1 MSMLARARAELV
13 ALKPYASARRSGFD
27 ARIRLDA
34 NESPWQGDG
43 TLGDALNR
51 YPEPQPELLRERLA
65 TLYATTPQRIWIGR
79 GSDEAI
85 DLLLRAFCVA
95 GRDNVVAL
103 APTFGMYRIGA
114 TVQGAQFRSLA
125 LDAESDFALDT
136 DALLAL
142 VDADTKLVFACSPNN
157 PTGVLYHAQLDALA
171 TALAGRALL
180 VVDEAYIEFADV
192 PSAIALLDRHANLA
206 VLRTLSKAH
215 GLAGARVGALVARE
229 DVVDLVARIAPPY
242 PLPAPSARAALA
254 ALDAG
259 AVARTRERVAT
270 LVRERARLREAL
282 SALDCVDRVW
292 LSSGNFLLV
301 RFDDAKVAFARLLD
315 RGILVRDF
323 SMQPGLVDCLRISIG
338 LPEQNDTVIAAL
350 TGGRT

>member
-13 ALKPYASARRSGFD
+13 ALKPYASARCSGFD
-27 ARIRLDA
+27 ARVRLDA
-34 NESPWQGDG
+34 NESPWNDDG
-43 TLGDALNR
+43 AIVDALNR

-65 TLYATTPQRIWIGR
+65 SLYSTIPQRLWIGR

-114 TVQGAQFRSLA
+114 TVQGAQFRALA
-125 LDAESDFALDT
+125 LDAERGFALDA

-142 VDADTKLVFACSPNN
+142 VDDDTKLVFLCSPNN
-157 PTGVLYHAQLDALA
+157 PIGTLYHAQLDALA
-171 TALAGRALL
+171 SALAGRALL
-180 VVDEAYIEFADV
+180 AVDEAYIEFADA
-192 PSAIALLDRHANLA
+192 PSVIKLLDRHANLA

-215 GLAGARVGALVARE
+215 GLAGARIGALVARE

-254 ALDAG
+254 ALDDDAL
-259 AVARTRERVAT
+259 ARTRERVAT
-270 LVRERARLREAL
+270 LVHERERLREAL
-282 SALDCVDRVW
+282 AALACVKRVW
-292 LSSGNFLLV
+292 PSSGNFLLV
-301 RFDDAKVAFARLLD
+301 RFDDARTAFARLLASD
-315 RGILVRDF
+315 ILVRDF
-323 SMQPGLVDCLRISIG
+323 SAQAGLAECLRISVG
-338 LPEQNDTVIAAL
+338 LPEQNDAVIAAL
-350 TGGRT
+350 AGAAP

>member
-34 NESPWQGDG
+34 NESPWSGGG
-43 TLGDALNR
+43 TFADAINR

-65 TLYATTPQRIWIGR
+65 ALYATTTQRVWIGR

-114 TVQGAQFRSLA
+114 TVQGAQFRALA
-125 LDAESDFALDT
+125 LEAQNDFALDIS
-136 DALLAL
+136 ALLAL
-142 VDADTKLVFACSPNN
+142 VDENTKLVFACSPNN
-157 PTGVLYHAQLDALA
+157 PTGSLHHAQIDALA
-171 TALAGRALL
+171 AALAGRALL
-180 VVDEAYIEFADV
+180 VVDEAYIEFADA
-192 PSAIALLDRHANLA
+192 PSAITLIDRHANLA

-242 PLPAPSARAALA
+242 PLPAPSARAALG
-254 ALDAG
+254 ALDDDAL
-259 AVARTRERVAT
+259 ARTRERIAT
-270 LVRERARLREAL
+270 LVRERERLRDAL
-282 SALDCVDRVW
+282 AALDGVDRVW
-292 LSSGNFLLV
+292 PSSGNFLLV
-301 RFDDAKVAFARLLD
+301 RFADARAAFARLLE

-323 SMQPGLVDCLRISIG
+323 SAQPGLANCLRLSIG
-338 LPEQNDTVIAAL
+338 LPGQNDAVIAAL
-350 TGGRT
+350 SGVTR